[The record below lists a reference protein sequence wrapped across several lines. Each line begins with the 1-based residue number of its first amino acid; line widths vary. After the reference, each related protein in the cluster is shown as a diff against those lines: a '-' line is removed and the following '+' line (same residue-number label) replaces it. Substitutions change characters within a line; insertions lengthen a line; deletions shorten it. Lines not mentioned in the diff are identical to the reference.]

1 MRTVSA
7 LEVRKK
13 FGSIL
18 DLVAERRVTVA
29 ITRGNRRLVVMVPAE
44 EYEARRL
51 GREARLQ
58 LATEKIGAWKRRHAR
73 KLRGLDPARLVRE
86 IRNAR

>member
-18 DLVAERRVTVA
+18 DLVAERRVPVA

-51 GREARLQ
+51 GREARLR
-58 LATEKIGAWKRRHAR
+58 LATEKISSWKRRHAR
-73 KLRGLDPARLVRE
+73 QLRGVNPARLVRE
-86 IRNAR
+86 IRDAR